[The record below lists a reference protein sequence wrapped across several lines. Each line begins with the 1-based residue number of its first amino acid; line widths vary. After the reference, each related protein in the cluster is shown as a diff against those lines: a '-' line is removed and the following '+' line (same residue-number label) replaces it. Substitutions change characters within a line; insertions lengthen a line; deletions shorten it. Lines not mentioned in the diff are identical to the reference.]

1 MYKDRVINVDKYRP
15 FAATL
20 GSLKGIRNRF
30 DSYVTK
36 EEVLDVSS
44 EQAKSI
50 KTYMDAMSE
59 DVSSLKLVDLF
70 DPEFLDSDIYDDG
83 LVFTQHFYIDMRNS
97 VKLLNELQISPNRTV
112 TDINECNRVVS
123 NEILQNAMLRLV
135 TDYQEAVT
143 NQDFNHIVIDT
154 LEEATR
160 DQVVQ
165 IVTPDFYLRELGV
178 DVPENLDEIFTKYE
192 DEYNE
197 FVDARVKYILSS
209 VMDDIEKPV
218 PIVVSNVTELKETLL
233 KIFDEDDFRTYLN
246 EVDTNLF
253 ITDIKQILNKTNQ
266 YMAKLDTQAVATV
279 RQTVMNAYM
288 KFSDANKLGD
298 YETQEGKRPIRRT
311 IALVDII
318 IHAFVLASADIWDV
332 SKETED
338 DLDATTKYIVELIN
352 AEISERLIGADED
365 ISVSDYTAYKM
376 LSAVSVAIDLVISR
390 NLMLRWRMNNG
401 GYGTA
406 MSALQTLLLQRFK
419 PEAYEEQQKALQ
431 EYFARMQ
438 QQQMQY

>member
-36 EEVLDVSS
+36 EEVLEVSS
-44 EQAKSI
+44 EQAKAL

-59 DVSSLKLVDLF
+59 DVSGLKLIDLF

-97 VKLLNELQISPNRTV
+97 IKLLNELKISPNRTV

-123 NEILQNAMLRLV
+123 NEILQNAMIRLV
-135 TDYQEAVT
+135 TDYQEAVR
-143 NQDFNHIVIDT
+143 NQDFKHVSVDT
-154 LEEATR
+154 LVEATR

-178 DVPENLDEIFTKYE
+178 DVPENIGEIFTKYE
-192 DEYNE
+192 NDYNE
-197 FVDARVKYILSS
+197 FIEARVNYILAS

-218 PIVVSNVTELKETLL
+218 PIVVSNVSELKETLL
-233 KIFDEDDFRTYLN
+233 KVFDDEDFRTYLN

-253 ITDIKQILNKTNQ
+253 ITDIKQILNRTNR
-266 YMAKLDTQAVATV
+266 YIANMDTQSVATV
-279 RQTVMNAYM
+279 RQTVMDAYQ

-338 DLDATTKYIVELIN
+338 DLDANTKYIVELIN
-352 AEISERLIGADED
+352 AEISERLVGADED
-365 ISVSDYTAYKM
+365 ISVSDYTAFKM
-376 LSAVSVAIDLVISR
+376 LSAVSVAIDLVVSR
-390 NLMLRWRMNNG
+390 NLVLRWRMNNN

-406 MSALQTLLLQRFK
+406 MSTLQTLLLQQFK
-419 PEAYEEQQKALQ
+419 PEAYEEQQRALQ
-431 EYFARMQ
+431 EYFEQLQR
-438 QQQMQY
+438 QQMQY